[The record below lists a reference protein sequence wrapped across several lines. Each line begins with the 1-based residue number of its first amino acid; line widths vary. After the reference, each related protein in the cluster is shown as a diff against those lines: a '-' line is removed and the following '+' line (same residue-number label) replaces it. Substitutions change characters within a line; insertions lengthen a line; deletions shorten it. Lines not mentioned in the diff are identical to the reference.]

1 MMCIVGP
8 PIWRVVTVHRR
19 INITLPEKTIRL
31 IDRVAKKG
39 DRSFLISEAV
49 HRYVAS
55 MGKTRLRRLLK
66 EGAIRNAERDLKLAE
81 DWSSL
86 DGATWREDQ
95 D

>member
-1 MMCIVGP
+1 M
-8 PIWRVVTVHRR
+8 TAYRR

-55 MGKTRLRRLLK
+55 VGRTRLRRFLK
-66 EGAIRNAERDLKLAE
+66 EGALRHAERDLNIAE
-81 DWSSL
+81 EWSGL
-86 DGATWREDQ
+86 DETPWREDQ
-95 D
+95 E